1 MEVDGKS
8 PGNRAFTMSNRGL
21 RRFTN
26 RCAFRLLLE
35 NTNETGRYVD
45 AVLVP
50 ARSRNSLSIGSRIC
64 AVDICRTS
72 RACRGCAGGVGPVTA
87 AAGQLRRRL
96 HRIPVW
102 RFEPAV
108 PAKIA
113 MVRSATAPGLLSQR
127 GRPADVLRS
136 CRPLRGPDGPAL
148 HAPGSGV

>member
-1 MEVDGKS
+1 MEADGKS

-35 NTNETGRYVD
+35 NTSETGRYVD
-45 AVLVP
+45 AMLVP

-64 AVDICRTS
+64 SVDICRTS
-72 RACRGCAGGVGPVTA
+72 RACRGCAGGGRPVA
-87 AAGQLRRRL
+87 AADAGQLWRGL

-113 MVRSATAPGLLSQR
+113 AMVRAAAGTELLS
-127 GRPADVLRS
+127 P
-136 CRPLRGPDGPAL
+136 
-148 HAPGSGV
+148 